1 MQCDIISSK
10 DLLATRLFI
19 VVSYLHNFS
28 MDKSHKD
35 MYTKPMIDWN
45 IFNEYLWIE
54 TTFKLTIHGKRVL
67 IIS

>member
-19 VVSYLHNFS
+19 VVSHLHIFS

-35 MYTKPMIDWN
+35 MYTKQMIDWN
-45 IFNEYLWIE
+45 I
-54 TTFKLTIHGKRVL
+54 LTQNYIQIDNL
-67 IIS
+67 